1 MNPQNIQNMQNI
13 PYPDNI
19 ICLYSKFSRN
29 CKRFSSVAGP
39 KIPIIK
45 FVCIDNE
52 KVRQKVLA
60 NLSIQVQVVPC
71 ILLTYSNGVIEKFD
85 GENAFRWAAGII
97 QKMERPQV
105 QEQFQAQPQAQP
117 QPQPQEQMQL
127 QAQPQPQEQAQLQP
141 QSQLQAQPQEQ
152 VQPQI
157 PIQQNPVQKSQPIQ
171 QQVPTSQ
178 QQSIPQIPIGSQSLN
193 EQPTQNGIP
202 PVTNNRYG
210 TAIEDLKDDDGD
222 LEYIERRDVPD
233 MINKSVTKDSGILM
247 RAQQLASVRETD
259 ESNRPKPDGLPR
271 LPS

>member
-19 ICLYSKFSRN
+19 ICLYSKFSPN

-105 QEQFQAQPQAQP
+105 QEQFQAQAQP
-117 QPQPQEQMQL
+117 LVQAQPQEQMQL
-127 QAQPQPQEQAQLQP
+127 QAQPQPQPQQAQLQ
-141 QSQLQAQPQEQ
+141 AT
-152 VQPQI
+152 I
-157 PIQQNPVQKSQPIQ
+157 A
-171 QQVPTSQ
+171 TT
-178 QQSIPQIPIGSQSLN
+178 GA
-193 EQPTQNGIP
+193 
-202 PVTNNRYG
+202 
-210 TAIEDLKDDDGD
+210 TA
-222 LEYIERRDVPD
+222 
-233 MINKSVTKDSGILM
+233 
-247 RAQQLASVRETD
+247 AAAASTGANSNST
-259 ESNRPKPDGLPR
+259 ESNSTIATYSTTSAHVTTIYSANSYWFTIVK
-271 LPS
+271 

>member
-19 ICLYSKFSRN
+19 ICLYSKFSPN

-52 KVRQKVLA
+52 KVRQKILS
-60 NLSIQVQVVPC
+60 NLSIQIQIVPC
-71 ILLTYSNGVIEKFD
+71 ILLIYSNGVIEKFD
-85 GENAFRWAAGII
+85 GENAFRWAAGIM
-97 QKMERPQV
+97 QKMDRSQV
-105 QEQFQAQPQAQP
+105 QEQFQPQSPQENSVQQVPPQQPQVPPQQP
-117 QPQPQEQMQL
+117 QVPPQ
-127 QAQPQPQEQAQLQP
+127 
-141 QSQLQAQPQEQ
+141 QSQVPPQ
-152 VQPQI
+152 QPQI
-157 PIQQNPVQKSQPIQ
+157 PIQQNPVQQSQSI

-178 QQSIPQIPIGSQSLN
+178 NSIPQIPIGSQSLN
-193 EQPTQNGIP
+193 DQPIQNNGMP

-210 TAIEDLKDDDGD
+210 PAIEDLKDEDGD